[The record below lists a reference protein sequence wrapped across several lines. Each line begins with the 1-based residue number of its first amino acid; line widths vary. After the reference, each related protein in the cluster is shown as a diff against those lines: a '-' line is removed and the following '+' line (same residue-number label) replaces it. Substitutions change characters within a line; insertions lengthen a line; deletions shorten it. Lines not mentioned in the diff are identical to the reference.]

1 MKIIKDKK
9 IIALILSIVIVVI
22 VLINSTYSLLTKTN
36 ETEEQSYTTGILDI
50 TSDKVGETIT
60 LNNAIPMDD
69 SKGLTIEPYI
79 FKIENTGN
87 LTYTFNVKLLSTVTD
102 NLIDSQYINL
112 SIDGENVISLNSLTE
127 GLLLDDVTLKPNEYI
142 EMNLRVWL
150 NKNTPNTQMGKVF
163 NAKITTD
170 GYAVYTDDVSNDSIT
185 LDTYN
190 LTWNEM
196 DDVVSYEI
204 YSNGELLTTTT
215 ENRLELYK
223 YYDTL
228 GTYDISVKAKLNNGF
243 SMGISDTFSYNVVGQ
258 LTPHKPIDVT
268 LHNSSAT
275 YAYNIEKL
283 SNLSNSSFYT
293 DRRDIVECDLPITF
307 NSMCNGVSTTNPILD
322 PHAVIVNAC
331 IGTANNMIYNKHK
344 SLYDDKSPTT
354 EENWFSNC
362 YEGPLSDFSLTYQNA
377 HQIVYDEET
386 HDIHF
391 IALSDNNVSFR
402 MYFSAPGYLDS
413 NVIFGSFNNFCLS
426 GDMEVIVYDK
436 KRKRRKK
443 KKIKDVTYDDLL
455 LVWDFDNACFAW
467 AKPLWIKKKQTATC
481 YNLLKFSDGSILKTI
496 EQHRIFNKEK
506 GKFTYPMTE
515 DTPIGTTTF
524 NANGEYV
531 KLISKEVIDEEVDF
545 YNVITEYHINLFA
558 NNILTS
564 CRLSN
569 IYPIKDMKYI
579 KDNRKLNNIE
589 NLNIDD
595 YWIKGLRVTEQDLN
609 INKDNNY
616 VLSKDF
622 EGYVRNLMELDIK
635 NK

>member
-69 SKGLTIEPYI
+69 SKGLTIEPYT

-87 LTYTFNVKLLSTVTD
+87 LTYTFDVKLLSTVTD
-102 NLIDSQYINL
+102 NLIDTQYINL

-170 GYAVYTDDVSNDSIT
+170 GYAVYTDDVSNASIT

-196 DDVVSYEI
+196 DDIVSYEI
-204 YSNGELLTTTT
+204 YSNGELLTTTN

-223 YYDTL
+223 YYDNP
-228 GTYDISVKAKLNNGF
+228 GTYDISVKAKLNNEVYK
-243 SMGISDTFSYNVVGQ
+243 GIDEIVSYTIEQ
-258 LTPHKPIDVT
+258 LTPYKPIDVYLEGYDDGFVANT
-268 LHNSSAT
+268 
-275 YAYNIEKL
+275 EKL

-293 DRRDIVECDLPITF
+293 NERSIIECNLPITF

-322 PHAVIVNAC
+322 PHAVDINIC
-331 IGTANNMIYNKHK
+331 FNGGTRIF
-344 SLYDDKSPTT
+344 SLDHHQLY
-354 EENWFSNC
+354 EEDYFKGGENGFNTC
-362 YEGPLSDFSLTYQNA
+362 YEGPLSELSLTNNNR
-377 HQIVYDEET
+377 HQVIYDEET

-413 NVIFGSFNNFCLS
+413 NIIFGSFTSTCLS

-481 YNLLKFSDGSILKTI
+481 YNLLKFSDGSVLKTI

-531 KLISKEVIDEEVDF
+531 KLISKEVIYEEVDF
-545 YNVITEYHINLFA
+545 YNIITEYHINLFA

-595 YWIKGLRVTEQDLN
+595 YWIKGLRVKEQDLN

-616 VLSKDF
+616 VFSKDF
-622 EGYVRNLMELDIK
+622 EGYVRNLMDLDIK